1 MTQTHPAHTDPANGK
16 ISDRKRSERRLFIF
30 LVVFLFPILAVGV
43 VGGYGF
49 LIWMMQIFL
58 GPPGPPA

>member
-1 MTQTHPAHTDPANGK
+1 MHDTESIPQGG
-16 ISDRKRSERRLFIF
+16 RRRLETRMFIF
-30 LVVFLFPILAVGV
+30 LVVFLFPILAVMV

-49 LIWMMQIFL
+49 IVWISQIFL

>member
-1 MTQTHPAHTDPANGK
+1 MTPTQSENTDLPE
-16 ISDRKRSERRLFIF
+16 RKRSERRLFIF
-30 LVVFLFPILAVGV
+30 LVVFLFPILAVAV

-49 LIWMMQIFL
+49 LVWMTQIIL